1 MFPTMQSNHLDT
13 NKRGGR
19 ANTGAEAVTDRES
32 GELTQKRRQKKNQQ
46 ISPNE
51 TSIRILPFQWEGLE
65 VNAVDICHTIMIRI
79 ISNNTI
85 AKFY

>member
-32 GELTQKRRQKKNQQ
+32 GELT
-46 ISPNE
+46 
-51 TSIRILPFQWEGLE
+51 
-65 VNAVDICHTIMIRI
+65 
-79 ISNNTI
+79 
-85 AKFY
+85 